1 MAPMKTQNLNYSSN
15 YGEAVAQKVN
25 VLASCYIVDSVAN
38 LKGLHYCTTGG
49 PSGIPEVPSSGLPSP
64 PTSPPLAALTS
75 SNELALLPK
84 SKKREIPGRRLA
96 RRGGAALSIREECER
111 FFCES
116 MKATFHGERNSSMN
130 GSGLSGAYL
139 QTPPPDDRLPEHFK
153 QLSDD
158 KLPGYDI
165 TAWLEMWDY
174 AGGASFRAFV
184 ADDGEEKTLFVFFD
198 IQGVL
203 GRDLKKALMA
213 LIELADGPLD
223 CSHIVTCIDR
233 RIPVDEARS
242 LSKSLQW
249 VGFDMITL
257 DHWAHDLDVTS
268 KRWMLMG
275 MEL

>member
-1 MAPMKTQNLNYSSN
+1 MAPMRNQNINCSSN
-15 YGEAVAQKVN
+15 YGEVVEQVN

-38 LKGLHYCTTGG
+38 LKGLHYCTTGVAG
-49 PSGIPEVPSSGLPSP
+49 AEC
-64 PTSPPLAALTS
+64 PPLAALTS

-116 MKATFHGERNSSMN
+116 MKTAFHGEMSPSMN

-139 QTPPPDDRLPEHFK
+139 QTPPPDDRLPDHFR
-153 QLSDD
+153 QSFSDD
-158 KLPGYDI
+158 KLPAFNVE
-165 TAWLEMWDY
+165 AWLEVWDY

-184 ADDGEEKTLFVFFD
+184 ANDGEEKSLFVFFD
-198 IQGVL
+198 AEGVM

-213 LIELADGPLD
+213 LIEIADGPLD
-223 CSHIVTCIDR
+223 CSHVVTCIDR
-233 RIPVDEARS
+233 RIPLDETRS

-249 VGFDMITL
+249 VGFEMTTL